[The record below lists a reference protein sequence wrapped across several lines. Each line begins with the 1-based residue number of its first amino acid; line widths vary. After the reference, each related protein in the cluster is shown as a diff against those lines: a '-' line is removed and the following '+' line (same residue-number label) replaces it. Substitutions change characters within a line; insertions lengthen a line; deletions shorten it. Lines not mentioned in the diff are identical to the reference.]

1 MTPKDEN
8 RKTQLSEMRKISIPL
23 ILLKNVFKFIKI
35 VDADGKGLNQK
46 PEQLNERAFL
56 RSLEYE

>member
-1 MTPKDEN
+1 MRIVKLY
-8 RKTQLSEMRKISIPL
+8 KTKWEKISIPL

>member
-1 MTPKDEN
+1 
-8 RKTQLSEMRKISIPL
+8 MRIVKLYKAKWEKISIPL
-23 ILLKNVFKFIKI
+23 ILLKNVFKFIEI